1 MRRAA
6 SLPRVLDRPRQTP
19 LVFAVGCLLLFA
31 VLAVGVSLDW
41 AWLADVDSSG
51 RQVRDWVDGK
61 SGLHDVLRVVEV
73 AFEGVPV
80 ALYTLVLATVMYV
93 KHHRRASMLI
103 LAVSVATL
111 ALTHGL
117 KWLIARDRPEW
128 QDTLG
133 LLDTRAFP
141 SGHASQTTAL
151 AGLCLVLAVML
162 VRRANIRRLI
172 GAGLV
177 VVVLVVCADRILLGR
192 HYWTDI
198 VGGALLGAG
207 LVLLGLALYSPLP
220 RSIALTAL
228 PLTHAVPSKNDLAV
242 VLNPIKVEDV
252 AQFQAIVNQQATES
266 GWKAPRWYY
275 TTADDSGTGQ
285 AEQASIDGADLVI
298 VCGGDG
304 TVREV
309 CAELAGTGI
318 PVGIVPAGTGNLLA
332 RNLDIPL
339 FIRAAIDIAINGQ
352 DRAIDMVQVSGDGI
366 EDTHFMVM
374 AGMGFD
380 AAIMEGVNEEIKKK
394 VGWLAYVLSALK
406 ALMFPTMRLEVSVDD
421 GPFTKHRARTCV
433 VGNVGSLQGGMTL
446 IPDAAIDDGQLD
458 VVLLF
463 PQRFLSWIPLFVR
476 VLSRREERAGES
488 VARFTGRSVVVRA
501 SQEVPRQLDG
511 DTIGPGR
518 ELRMDCIHG
527 RLLVRVPR

>member
-1 MRRAA
+1 M
-6 SLPRVLDRPRQTP
+6 LDRPRQTP
-19 LVFAVGCLLLFA
+19 LIAAVACLLLFS
-31 VLAVGVSLDW
+31 VLALGVSLDW
-41 AWLADVDSSG
+41 AWLADVDDTG
-51 RQVRDWVDGK
+51 EDLAGWADDQGDW
-61 SGLHDVLRVVEV
+61 LHDVLRVVEL
-73 AFEGVPV
+73 AFE
-80 ALYTLVLATVMYV
+80 VLAMTIYSVVLTGVMLA
-93 KHHRRASMLI
+93 KRHRRA
-103 LAVSVATL
+103 AVFVVVVMVATVVI
-111 ALTHGL
+111 TQGL
-117 KWLIARDRPEW
+117 KLLVGRDRPDW
-128 QDTLG
+128 QETLG
-133 LLDTRAFP
+133 FLDTRAFP

-151 AGLCLVLAVML
+151 AGVCLVLAVML

-177 VVVLVVCADRILLGR
+177 LVVALVCADRLLLGR
-192 HYWTDI
+192 HFWTD
-198 VGGALLGAG
+198 VTGGALLGAG
-207 LVLLGLALYSPLP
+207 LVLLTLALYNPLP
-220 RSIALTAL
+220 RSHALNAL
-228 PLTHAVPSKNDLAV
+228 PLPQALPSNNDLAV

-252 AQFQAIVNQQATES
+252 DQFQAMVAQLAAES
-266 GWKAPRWYY
+266 GWKEPRWYL
-275 TTADDSGTGQ
+275 TTIEDSGTGQ

-352 DRAIDMVQVSGDGI
+352 DRAIDMVKVTGDGI

-380 AAIMEGVNEEIKKK
+380 AAIMEGVNEDIKAK
-394 VGWLAYVLSALK
+394 VGWLAYVWSALK
-406 ALMFPTMRLEVSVDD
+406 ALMFPTMRLEVSID
-421 GPFTKHRARTCV
+421 GGEFTKHRARTCV
-433 VGNVGSLQGGMTL
+433 VGNVGSLQGGMNL

-458 VVLLF
+458 VVLLY
-463 PQRFLSWIPLFVR
+463 PRRFLSWIPLVVR
-476 VLSRREERAGES
+476 VLSRREGRAGES

-501 SQEVPRQLDG
+501 SSEVPRQLDG
-511 DTIGPGR
+511 DTIGPGC
-518 ELRMDCIHG
+518 ELHMECIHG

>member
-1 MRRAA
+1 M
-6 SLPRVLDRPRQTP
+6 LDRPRQTP
-19 LVFAVGCLLLFA
+19 LIAAIGCLLLFA
-31 VLAVGVSLDW
+31 ALAVGIFADWSL
-41 AWLADVDSSG
+41 LMDVDRTG
-51 RQVRDWVDGK
+51 RDLEGWADDQGLRDT
-61 SGLHDVLRVVEV
+61 LRVIEL
-73 AFEGVPV
+73 AFEGLPV
-80 ALYTLVLATVMYV
+80 ALYALVLATVMYV
-93 KHHRRASMLI
+93 KSHRRASMLI
-103 LAVSVATL
+103 LAVTVATF
-111 ALTHGL
+111 ALTHGF
-117 KWLIARDRPEW
+117 KYLIGRDRPEW
-128 QDTLG
+128 QETLG
-133 LLDTRAFP
+133 LLDSRAFP
-141 SGHASQTTAL
+141 SGHASQTTVL

-162 VRRANIRRLI
+162 IRRANIRRLI

-177 VVVLVVCADRILLGR
+177 VVVVVVCADRVLLGR

-198 VGGALLGAG
+198 AGGVLLGAG
-207 LVLLGLALYSPLP
+207 LVLLGVALYSPLP
-220 RSIALTAL
+220 RSIALTSL
-228 PLTHAVPSKNDLAV
+228 PLTQAVPSKNDLAV

-252 AQFQAIVNQQATES
+252 AQFEATVNQLATES
-266 GWKAPRWYY
+266 GWKPPRWYY
-275 TTADDSGTGQ
+275 TTVEDSGTGQ

-339 FIRAAIDIAINGQ
+339 FIRAAIDIALNGQ
-352 DRAIDMVQVSGDGI
+352 DRAIDMVKVTGDGL
-366 EDTHFMVM
+366 EDSHFLVM

-380 AAIMEGVNEEIKKK
+380 AAIMEGVNEDIKAK
-394 VGWLAYVLSALK
+394 VGWLAYVWSALK
-406 ALMFPTMRLEVSVDD
+406 ALMFPTMRLEVSID
-421 GPFTKHRARTCV
+421 GGEFTKHRARTCV

-463 PQRFLSWIPLFVR
+463 PRRFLSWIPIVVR

-488 VARFTGRSVVVRA
+488 VARFTGRTVVVRA
-501 SQEVPRQLDG
+501 STEVPRQLDG
-511 DTIGPGR
+511 DTIGPGH
-518 ELRMDCIHG
+518 ELHMECIHG

>member
-1 MRRAA
+1 M
-6 SLPRVLDRPRQTP
+6 LDRPRQTP
-19 LVFAVGCLLLFA
+19 LIAAVACLLLFA
-31 VLAVGVSLDW
+31 GLAVAV
-41 AWLADVDSSG
+41 SSG
-51 RQVRDWVDGK
+51 WDGIAEIDETGRDLARWADDQ
-61 SGLHDVLRVVEV
+61 GLHGVLRAVEIGFGTV
-73 AFEGVPV
+73 ATIV
-80 ALYTLVLATVMYV
+80 YV
-93 KHHRRASMLI
+93 LI
-103 LAVSVATL
+103 LAVVMFAKGHRRAGTLILAVMTATL
-111 ALTHGL
+111 LATQGL
-117 KWLIARDRPEW
+117 KLLIDRDRPLW
-128 QDTLG
+128 QEEIFE
-133 LLDTRAFP
+133 LDNPAYP
-141 SGHASQTTAL
+141 SGHASHTAAL

-162 VRRANIRRLI
+162 VRRANMRRLM

-192 HYWTDI
+192 HFWTD
-198 VGGALLGAG
+198 VLGGVLLGGG

-220 RSIALTAL
+220 RSHAHKALPLPQAL
-228 PLTHAVPSKNDLAV
+228 PLTNDLAV

-252 AQFQAIVNQQATES
+252 AQFQAIVSQMAMES
-266 GWKAPRWYY
+266 GWKEPSWYL
-275 TTADDSGTGQ
+275 TTVEDSGTGQ

-339 FIRAAIDIAINGQ
+339 FIRAAIDIALNGQ
-352 DRAIDMVQVSGDGI
+352 DRAIDMVKVTGDGL
-366 EDTHFMVM
+366 EDTHFLVM

-394 VGWLAYVLSALK
+394 VGWIAYVLSGAK
-406 ALMFPTMRLEVSVDD
+406 ALMFPTMRLEVSVDG

-433 VGNVGSLQGGMTL
+433 VGNVGSLQGGMNL

-458 VVLLF
+458 VVLLY
-463 PQRFLSWIPLFVR
+463 PRRFLSWIPLVVR

-488 VARFTGRSVVVRA
+488 LARFTGRAVVVRA
-501 SQEVPRQLDG
+501 SHEVPRQLDG
-511 DTIGPGR
+511 DIIGPGR
-518 ELRMDCIHG
+518 ELHMECVHG